1 MWICLLLLL
10 LATVVSKMAKISSPN
25 GEYPIKPNPEA
36 GDKVIGTD
44 VNDDSTKNFTV
55 QGISD
60 FVTGGGGVVN
70 SVTGPGAVK
79 AGPTTGDVVVD
90 LVNLELSGTLQPGNY
105 TLASVTVD
113 AYGRVPSAASGSV
126 SGGVDSLDTLQGDI
140 TFFGA
145 GGIVI
150 SNNGTDQI
158 TITNTA
164 SGGGTVTS
172 VTAGTGLDGGT
183 ITATGTID
191 LANTGVLAGT
201 YTTPSITVNAQGQIT
216 SASNINID
224 LQHVLDNGSLADGVG
239 ITLTNGSVIA
249 TSAVFNSTNVGN
261 ATCLD
266 LTVDEQLLDR
276 NGAFGTDGQILV
288 ADTTGAGGVVWSDPG
303 TAVATVTISAAQ
315 LNASTPVQVVAAP
328 GASKY
333 IQVLS
338 AAAKYNYG
346 TAVYDFTAPLL
357 LYTNFSVAQFELDE
371 NYLDLPASQVR
382 ALSLTASGSLDENTA
397 LNFVSS
403 ATLQTGDGDLELNV
417 QYRIVEF

>member
-1 MWICLLLLL
+1 
-10 LATVVSKMAKISSPN
+10 MAKIGTYTGATTPLS
-25 GEYPIKPNPEA
+25 GA
-36 GDKVIGTD
+36 DKVIGTEASD
-44 VNDDSTKNFTV
+44 GSTKNFTV
-55 QGISD
+55 QDLSN
-60 FVTGGGGVVN
+60 FVTGGSGVVN

-79 AGPTTGDVVVD
+79 ASPTTGDVTVD
-90 LVNLELSGTLQPGNY
+90 LVNLQTSGTLQPGNY

-113 AYGRVPSAASGSV
+113 AYGRVTSAANGSV

-172 VTAGTGLDGGT
+172 VTAGTGLNGGT

-201 YTTPSITVNAQGQIT
+201 YSPGEIVVNAQGQIT
-216 SASNINID
+216 DATALNID
-224 LQHVLDNGSLADGVG
+224 LQYVLDRGVLANGRSIILTGAGVG
-239 ITLTNGSVIA
+239 VSAPSGVFTASTLGTASC
-249 TSAVFNSTNVGN
+249 TQ
-261 ATCLD
+261 

-303 TAVATVTISAAQ
+303 TYVATATISDVQ
-315 LNASTPVQVVAAP
+315 LNAATPVQVVAAP
-328 GASKY
+328 GAGKY
-333 IQVLS
+333 IQVIS
-338 AAAKYNYG
+338 AAAKYNY
-346 TAVYDFTAPLL
+346 VAPTYTFSGPLS
-357 LYTNFSVAQFELDE
+357 LYTNATSAQFELDE
-371 NYLDLPASQVR
+371 AYLNLPFSTTKAM
-382 ALSLTASGSLDENTA
+382 SLTTSGDLTENAELFFKSPGGT
-397 LNFVSS
+397 SGGG
-403 ATLQTGDGDLELNV
+403 TLELNV

>member
-1 MWICLLLLL
+1 
-10 LATVVSKMAKISSPN
+10 MAKIGNDTS
-25 GEYPIKPNPEA
+25 YPKKTTPVGA
-36 GDKVIGTD
+36 DTVIGTD
-44 VNDDSTKNFTV
+44 SQDNENTKQFTV

-60 FVTGGGGVVN
+60 FVTGGSGVVN

-79 AGPTTGDVVVD
+79 AQPNTGDVVVD
-90 LVNLELSGTLQPGNY
+90 LTNTGVSAGTY
-105 TLASVTVD
+105 TLATVEVD
-113 AYGRVPSAASGSV
+113 AQGRVLSAASGSL
-126 SGGVDSLDTLQGDI
+126 SGGVDTVNTLNGDVTI
-140 TFFGA
+140 VSGGA
-145 GGIVI
+145 GLTVANTGP
-150 SNNGTDQI
+150 SEI

-183 ITATGTID
+183 ITTTGTID
-191 LANTGVLAGT
+191 LANTTVTAGT

-216 SASNINID
+216 SASNINVN

-266 LTVDEQLLDR
+266 LTIDEQLLDR
-276 NGAFGTDGQILV
+276 NGNFGTDGQILV

-303 TAVATVTISAAQ
+303 TYVATVTISAAQ
-315 LNASTPVQVVAAP
+315 LNGATPVQVVAAP

-346 TAVYDFTAPLL
+346 SAVYDFTAPLK
-357 LYTNFSVAQFELDE
+357 LYTNSSVPQFELDE

-382 ALSLTASGSLDENTA
+382 ALSLTTSGALDENTA

-403 ATLQTGDGDLELNV
+403 ASLQVGDGDLELNV

>member
-1 MWICLLLLL
+1 
-10 LATVVSKMAKISSPN
+10 MAKIETYAGATTPLS
-25 GEYPIKPNPEA
+25 G
-36 GDKVIGTD
+36 GDKVIGTEASD
-44 VNDDSTKNFTV
+44 GSTKNFTV
-55 QGISD
+55 QDLSD

-113 AYGRVPSAASGSV
+113 EYGRVTAVANGSV
-126 SGGVDSLDTLQGDI
+126 SGGVDTVNTLNGDVTI
-140 TFFGA
+140 VSGGA
-145 GGIVI
+145 GLTVANTGP
-150 SNNGTDQI
+150 SEI

-201 YTTPSITVNAQGQIT
+201 YSPGEIVVNAQGQIT
-216 SASNINID
+216 SATSLDID
-224 LQHVLDNGSLADGVG
+224 LQYVLDRGILANGRSIVLTGAGVG
-239 ITLTNGSVIA
+239 VSAPSGVFTASSLGTASCTQLTI
-249 TSAVFNSTNVGN
+249 
-261 ATCLD
+261 
-266 LTVDEQLLDR
+266 DEQLLDR
-276 NGAFGTDGQILV
+276 NGNFGTDGQILV

-303 TAVATVTISAAQ
+303 TYVATVTVSSAQ
-315 LNASTPVQVVAAP
+315 LNGVTPVQVVAAP

-333 IQVLS
+333 IQVIS

-346 TAVYDFTAPLL
+346 TAVYDFTAPLK
-357 LYTNFSVAQFELDE
+357 LYTNPSAPQFELDE
-371 NYLDLPASQVR
+371 NFLDLPVTQIR
-382 ALSLTASGSLDENTA
+382 AMSLTTSGSMDENTE
-397 LNFVSS
+397 LNFASS
-403 ATLQTGDGDLELNV
+403 ATLQIGDGDLELNV

>member
-1 MWICLLLLL
+1 
-10 LATVVSKMAKISSPN
+10 MAKISSPN

-79 AGPTTGDVVVD
+79 ASPTTGDVTVD
-90 LVNLELSGTLQPGNY
+90 LVNLQTTGTLQPGNY

-113 AYGRVPSAASGSV
+113 EYGRVTAAANGSV

-172 VTAGTGLDGGT
+172 VTAGTGLNGGT

-201 YTTPSITVNAQGQIT
+201 YSPSEIVVNAQGQIT
-216 SASNINID
+216 SATSLNID
-224 LQHVLDNGSLADGVG
+224 LQYVLDRGILANGRSIVLTGAGVAINAPSG
-239 ITLTNGSVIA
+239 IFTASTLGTASC
-249 TSAVFNSTNVGN
+249 TQ
-261 ATCLD
+261 

-288 ADTTGAGGVVWSDPG
+288 ADTTGAGGVVWSDPS
-303 TAVATVTISAAQ
+303 TYVATATVSSAQ
-315 LNASTPVQVVAAP
+315 LNAATPVQVVAAP

-346 TAVYDFTAPLL
+346 SAVYDFTAPLK
-357 LYTNFSVAQFELDE
+357 LYTNSSVPQFELDE

-382 ALSLTASGSLDENTA
+382 ALSLTTSGSLDENTA
-397 LNFVSS
+397 LSFASS
-403 ATLQTGDGDLELNV
+403 ATLQTGDGNLELNV

>member
-1 MWICLLLLL
+1 
-10 LATVVSKMAKISSPN
+10 MAKIGNDTS
-25 GEYPIKPNPEA
+25 YPKKTTPVGA
-36 GDKVIGTD
+36 DTVIGTD
-44 VNDDSTKNFTV
+44 SQDNENTKQFTV

-70 SVTGPGAVK
+70 SVNGPGAVK
-79 AGPTTGDVVVD
+79 AQPNTGDVIVD
-90 LVNLELSGTLQPGNY
+90 LTNTGVAAGTY
-105 TLASVTVD
+105 TLATVQVD
-113 AYGRVPSAASGSV
+113 AQGRVLSAASGSV
-126 SGGVDSLDTLQGDI
+126 SGGVDTVNTLNGDVTI
-140 TFFGA
+140 VSGGA
-145 GGIVI
+145 GLTVANTGP
-150 SNNGTDQI
+150 SEI

-183 ITATGTID
+183 ITTTGTID
-191 LANTGVLAGT
+191 LANSGVTQGA

-216 SASNINID
+216 SASNINVD

-276 NGAFGTDGQILV
+276 NGNFGTDGQILV

-303 TAVATVTISAAQ
+303 TYVATVTISAAQ
-315 LNASTPVQVVAAP
+315 LNGVTPVQVVAAP

-346 TAVYDFTAPLL
+346 AAVYDFTAPLK
-357 LYTNFSVAQFELDE
+357 LYTNSSVPQFELDE

-382 ALSLTASGSLDENTA
+382 ALSLTTSGALDENTA

-403 ATLQTGDGDLELNV
+403 ASLQVGDGDIELNV

>member
-1 MWICLLLLL
+1 MWTCLLLLL
-10 LATVVSKMAKISSPN
+10 LATVVSKMAKIETYAGATTPLS
-25 GEYPIKPNPEA
+25 G
-36 GDKVIGTD
+36 GDKVIGTEASD
-44 VNDDSTKNFTV
+44 GSTKNFTV
-55 QGISD
+55 QDLSD

-113 AYGRVPSAASGSV
+113 EYGRVTAVANGSV
-126 SGGVDSLDTLQGDI
+126 SGGVDTVNTLNGDVTI
-140 TFFGA
+140 VSGGA
-145 GGIVI
+145 GLTVANTGP
-150 SNNGTDQI
+150 SEI

-201 YTTPSITVNAQGQIT
+201 YSPGEIVVNAQGQIT
-216 SASNINID
+216 DATSLNID
-224 LQHVLDNGSLADGVG
+224 LQYVLDNGSLADGVG

-266 LTVDEQLLDR
+266 LTIDEQLLDR
-276 NGAFGTDGQILV
+276 NGNFGTDGQILV

-303 TAVATVTISAAQ
+303 TYVATVTVSAAQ
-315 LNASTPVQVVAAP
+315 LNGVTPVQVVAAP

-346 TAVYDFTAPLL
+346 AAVYDFTAPLK
-357 LYTNFSVAQFELDE
+357 LYTNSSVPQFELDE

-382 ALSLTASGSLDENTA
+382 ALSLTTSGALDENTA

-403 ATLQTGDGDLELNV
+403 ATLQIGDGDLELNV

>member
-1 MWICLLLLL
+1 
-10 LATVVSKMAKISSPN
+10 MAKIGNDTS
-25 GEYPIKPNPEA
+25 YPKKTTPVGA
-36 GDKVIGTD
+36 DTVIGTD
-44 VNDDSTKNFTV
+44 SQDNENTKQFTV

-79 AGPTTGDVVVD
+79 AQPNTGDVVVD
-90 LVNLELSGTLQPGNY
+90 LTNTGVAAGTY
-105 TLASVTVD
+105 TLATVEVD
-113 AYGRVPSAASGSV
+113 AQGRVLSAASGSL
-126 SGGVDSLDTLQGDI
+126 SGGVDTVNTLNGDVTI
-140 TFFGA
+140 VSGGA
-145 GGIVI
+145 GLTVANTGP
-150 SNNGTDQI
+150 SEI

-191 LANTGVLAGT
+191 LANTGVAAGT

-216 SASNINID
+216 NASNINVN

-266 LTVDEQLLDR
+266 LTIDEQLLDR
-276 NGAFGTDGQILV
+276 NGVFGTDGQILV

-303 TAVATVTISAAQ
+303 TYVATVTISAAQ
-315 LNASTPVQVVAAP
+315 LNGATPVQVVAAP

-346 TAVYDFTAPLL
+346 SAVYDFTAPLK
-357 LYTNFSVAQFELDE
+357 LYTNSSVPQFELDE

-382 ALSLTASGSLDENTA
+382 ALSLTTSGSLDENTA
-397 LNFVSS
+397 LSFASS

>member
-1 MWICLLLLL
+1 
-10 LATVVSKMAKISSPN
+10 MAKISSPN

-60 FVTGGGGVVN
+60 FVIGGQTLVN

-79 AGPTTGDVVVD
+79 VTPNTGDVVVD
-90 LVNLELSGTLQPGNY
+90 LFNLQAEGLVPGEY
-105 TLASVTVD
+105 DYATVTVD
-113 AYGRVPSAASGSV
+113 QYGRVTDVEEGTPV
-126 SGGVDSLDTLQGDI
+126 SQLNL
-140 TFFGA
+140 
-145 GGIVI
+145 
-150 SNNGTDQI
+150 
-158 TITNTA
+158 
-164 SGGGTVTS
+164 
-172 VTAGTGLDGGT
+172 LDGSISILPG
-183 ITATGTID
+183 D
-191 LANTGVLAGT
+191 GV
-201 YTTPSITVNAQGQIT
+201 SVIT
-216 SASNINID
+216 SASENTITINSTGSGGSGSVTQVNAGAGLETNPVGGITTTGTVSLSD
-224 LQHVLDNGSLADGVG
+224 TAVTPGEYDFATVTVDQQGRITGISEGSVQEQNLQSVLDNGSLADGVG

-266 LTVDEQLLDR
+266 LTIDEQLLDR

-303 TAVATVTISAAQ
+303 TYVATVAISSAQ
-315 LNASTPVQVVAAP
+315 LNAATPVQVVAAP

-346 TAVYDFTAPLL
+346 TSTYAFSQPLK
-357 LYTNFSVAQFELDE
+357 LYTNFSSPQFELDE
-371 NYLDLPASQVR
+371 NFLLLPASQVR
-382 ALSLTASGSLDENTA
+382 AMSLTTSGALTVNTELFFA
-397 LNFVSS
+397 PTAAATSS
-403 ATLQTGDGDLELNV
+403 GDGDLELSV